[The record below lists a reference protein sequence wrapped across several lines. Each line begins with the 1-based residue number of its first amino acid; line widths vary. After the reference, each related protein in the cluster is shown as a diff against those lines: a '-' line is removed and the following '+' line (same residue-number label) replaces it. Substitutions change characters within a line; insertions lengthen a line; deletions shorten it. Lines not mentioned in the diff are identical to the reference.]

1 LSTEIE
7 ELTRLVEE
15 ERLAEERIEQ
25 ARSKAEEII
34 KKAREEA
41 TRIMRETQASLSS
54 TNPQTHRREE
64 FEEEKR
70 RITSEHQ
77 RKLASLK
84 KLAEKNLDRVV
95 KMIVEETTRV
105 ES

>member
-15 ERLAEERIEQ
+15 ERLAEERIKQ
-25 ARSKAEEII
+25 ASSKAEEMI
-34 KKAREEA
+34 KKAREEVN
-41 TRIMRETQASLSS
+41 TIMRETQASLSS
-54 TNPQTHRREE
+54 TNPLTHRREE
-64 FEEEKR
+64 FEDEKS

-77 RKLASLK
+77 RKFASLK
-84 KLAEKNLDRVV
+84 KLAEKNLDRAV
-95 KMIVEETTRV
+95 KTIVEEVTRV